1 MAVISTLISSIASLF
16 PPGQNSYPT
25 GADAVRTAVS
35 EIEGLKNK
43 DFTATLGEP
52 DIVQE
57 SGHYFNEPK
66 VVVPIYDVPYS
77 ASDRLVFDLPEGR
90 DDGMSQFN
98 QLLDIFDVSFENM
111 EDIEGDT
118 VPVEFYGGN
127 ATIDWNKVSDK
138 PDKGGKG
145 NEWEKEEIE
154 HVVEEDGESDEK
166 GGKSNP
172 DPESNPTDT
181 QSETTDDYSDFTV
194 KETTISADTE
204 GDDA

>member
-1 MAVISTLISSIASLF
+1 MTVLSRINPFSTNEPDS
-16 PPGQNSYPT
+16 PT

-57 SGHYFNEPK
+57 VGHYFNEPK

-90 DDGMSQFN
+90 DDEWSQFN
-98 QLLDIFDVSFENM
+98 ELLDLFGVSFENM
-111 EDIEGDT
+111 EDIEGGV

-127 ATIDWNKVSDK
+127 ATVDWNEVDAE
-138 PDKGGKG
+138 PDKGAEG
-145 NEWEKEEIE
+145 NEWEEEDIE
-154 HVVEEDGESDEK
+154 HVVDDEDESD
-166 GGKSNP
+166 
-172 DPESNPTDT
+172 DESPVNV
-181 QSETTDDYSDFTV
+181 E
-194 KETTISADTE
+194 ETTISADDE
-204 GDDA
+204 EDDD